1 MRKEEI
7 RKSRNSYPIPNPVRN
22 QHQLTLPI
30 PEAPALPPR
39 RSTIRNTVYPKPMRL
54 RLGTRSA
61 RFGNVGCHK
70 YKLALRQVT
79 CIVQ

>member
-7 RKSRNSYPIPNPVRN
+7 RKSRNSYPIPNPKTN
-22 QHQLTLPI
+22 QPIPNLPI
-30 PEAPALPPR
+30 PKAPALPPR
-39 RSTIRNTVYPKPMRL
+39 RSTIRDTLYPKPMRL